1 MHRPAARRT
10 NQPTSR
16 PDLHTNPAT
25 PHYIHTPGEILR
37 ISERLTNVLKSRYD
51 VQYLCITSIIFHYF
65 CTVLA
70 LFSVGTALQWSS
82 SSFSNI
88 PCSLTH
94 SHIHFFLLTHLNSC
108 SPQHQEAPMDPV
120 NEHLKSIVY
129 ENHTLKVIDQ
139 LKLPTVLEYIHIHTV
154 QDAFDVIR

>member
-1 MHRPAARRT
+1 MVF
-10 NQPTSR
+10 N
-16 PDLHTNPAT
+16 
-25 PHYIHTPGEILR
+25 E
-37 ISERLTNVLKSRYD
+37 
-51 VQYLCITSIIFHYF
+51 IIFLLPSPTFHDARQQY
-65 CTVLA
+65 
-70 LFSVGTALQWSS
+70 
-82 SSFSNI
+82 
-88 PCSLTH
+88 SLTH
-94 SHIHFFLLTHLNSC
+94 SHTHFFLLTHLNSC